1 MDDGALT
8 QDCTSLSLDQATLEF
23 LRGYFATHERA
34 DKTIRAYKSDLC
46 QFKAFVGTRL
56 LLTSITSETI
66 ESWSSHLKSRNY
78 APASVRRKVVALR
91 VLVSYWMRKGIIRES
106 PFWRVQLSYGR
117 TEQLP
122 RSLTEREI
130 HMLLATARQ
139 VVGSPENMKVGLS
152 GPTPTSAGYKA
163 IRNLAI
169 VELLF
174 ATGMR
179 VGEVS
184 GLTLSDYVSDEAAF
198 TVCGKGGVH
207 RLAFVVDHF
216 SLSVLQQYIKLRLS
230 INVTSSALFL
240 NHCGGKLSTQGIA
253 NLLSKLGSKANLGR
267 HITPHMLRHT
277 VATLLMRNGVDIRVV
292 QEFLGHASIA
302 TTQRYTHVSKE
313 HLKSVLRRQHPS
325 LAMVAPSRRVLSLT

>member
-1 MDDGALT
+1 MGDNASKRPCD
-8 QDCTSLSLDQATLEF
+8 TLELGQAIIQF
-23 LRGYFATHERA
+23 FGGYFATHQRA
-34 DKTIRAYKSDLC
+34 DKTIKAYKTDLR
-46 QFKAFVGTRL
+46 QFQAFAGKDL
-56 LLTSITSETI
+56 NLTSLTSETI
-66 ESWSSHLKSRNY
+66 ESWSSYLKAKNFS
-78 APASVRRKVVALR
+78 PATVRRKIVALR
-91 VLVSYWMRKGIIRES
+91 VFISYWMRKGTIRES

-130 HMLLATARQ
+130 QTLLGTARQ
-139 VVGSPENMKVGLS
+139 SIDKVIVEGSDFTCGSSVYR
-152 GPTPTSAGYKA
+152 T

-184 GLTLSDYVSDEAAF
+184 GLTFSDYVSDEAAF
-198 TVCGKGGVH
+198 MVRGKGGVN
-207 RLAFVVDHF
+207 RLAFVVDQVA
-216 SLSVLQQYIKLRLS
+216 LSHIQKYMKLRRS
-230 INVTSSALFL
+230 INANNSALFL
-240 NHCGGKLSTQGIA
+240 NHCGGKLSTQGMA
-253 NLLSKLGSKANLGR
+253 NLLSDLGRKGNLGR

-325 LAMVAPSRRVLSLT
+325 LTITCTSQRFLWLT